1 MIVALV
7 LTSLGMC
14 YVKTGWAAPPGVQG
28 LQMDCDSITR
38 YKTDWTVR
46 QGKQTL
52 TITAHP
58 TQLIAF
64 ECDDRPEPP
73 EKEGHWPKC
82 QYCGE
87 AHDLPV
93 KLLKTMLPGDALQ
106 GTALCPTTGRRLF
119 SAPQI
124 KEAE

>member
-14 YVKTGWAAPPGVQG
+14 YVKTGWAAPPGWRG
-28 LQMDCDSITR
+28 PQMDCDSITR

-52 TITAHP
+52 DIIAHP